1 MGRSWRLWLLLRCE
15 EHLFWHES
23 AVFHPPSGAL
33 RHSPFGCSPS
43 GNAPLHQPSLWLRC
57 FRSAQ
62 KTKAALALLAT
73 QKHWL
78 CCFCFAAL
86 STKANNLAALGQG
99 RGYWCL
105 ASLRSH
111 KSGRGRCTRAS
122 SVRLVCVVSTHNECH
137 KSPTGTKASSMKSH
151 SLTLILTKASSVSP
165 VGLYLQ
171 GTKCLYECL
180 FRVGILDGRAPYS
193 L

>member
-43 GNAPLHQPSLWLRC
+43 GNAPLHQPSRWLCC
-57 FRSAQ
+57 FRSA
-62 KTKAALALLAT
+62 KDKSSARVARDTKALIVL
-73 QKHWL
+73 
-78 CCFCFAAL
+78 FCFAAL

-99 RGYWCL
+99 RGLWCL

-111 KSGRGRCTRAS
+111 KSGRGRCTKAS

-165 VGLYLQ
+165 TGLYL
-171 GTKCLYECL
+171 
-180 FRVGILDGRAPYS
+180 
-193 L
+193 